1 MIEGSGQGTMD
12 GETQTAHAHAMPTVR
27 YPQRLRPRRDTAA
40 GGAPTEGLLA
50 RVNAATIERVPDG
63 ASDPGLDQTGHALTP
78 A

>member
-1 MIEGSGQGTMD
+1 MIEGSGADTMD
-12 GETQTAHAHAMPTVR
+12 GEIQTAHADAMPTVR

-50 RVNAATIERVPDG
+50 RVNAATVERVAESGNNPR
-63 ASDPGLDQTGHALTP
+63 LDQTGHALTP